1 VVDLLTEIRQ
11 ARENVGDTV
20 VSAAHKINQLFL
32 NSIILFNYCT
42 NMKITLPDGHLGATG
57 RAYPQ
62 SYPQILWVSL
72 FTFSSNSLSA
82 LGEVISKIHRQA
94 FEPA

>member
-1 VVDLLTEIRQ
+1 VNDVY
-11 ARENVGDTV
+11 
-20 VSAAHKINQLFL
+20 KYLFL
-32 NSIILFNYCT
+32 NKKILLKYCT
-42 NMKITLPDGHLGATG
+42 EMKIAKPDGNLGVRRG
-57 RAYPQ
+57 AYPQ